1 MQSNTQL
8 VQWSDGSYTIHVGKT
23 AIAAKIDKLTGDH
36 QLFSRHKN
44 NVLRAEKDLSHR
56 LTVMPPPPSRPI
68 TKMAAKAKAGPSKSK
83 TRIVNDDIDPQL
95 ARKQQ
100 EEIEYQ
106 KARIEAK
113 LKEQQFKKRKAP
125 DQLTVGFLE
134 DDDEDGDD
142 NEKAL
147 QEELAADRR
156 LLAAKQGLPKA
167 KRRKTQADD
176 EEDDVDMSDDE

>member
-8 VQWSDGSYTIHVGKT
+8 VQWSDGSFTFHVGKT
-23 AIAAKIDKLTGDH
+23 TIPAKVDKITGDH
-36 QLFSRHKN
+36 QLFTKHKN
-44 NVLRAEKDLSHR
+44 NVLRSEKELSHR
-56 LTVMPPPPSRPI
+56 LTPMPPPSSRPI
-68 TKMAAKAKAGPSKSK
+68 TKLNAKAKAGPSKAK

-113 LKEQQFKKRKAP
+113 LREQQFRKRKTP
-125 DQLTVGFLE
+125 DTLTVGFLE
-134 DDDEDGDD
+134 DDDEEGDD

-167 KRRKTQADD
+167 KRRKTQEDGED
-176 EEDDVDMSDDE
+176 EDVDMSDDE